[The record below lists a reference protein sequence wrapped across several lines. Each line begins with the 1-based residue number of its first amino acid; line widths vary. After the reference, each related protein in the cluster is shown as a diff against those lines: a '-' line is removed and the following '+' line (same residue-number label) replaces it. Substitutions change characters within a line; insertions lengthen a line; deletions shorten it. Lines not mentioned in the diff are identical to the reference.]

1 MNRIEQLT
9 NPGEFY
15 ASNSN
20 QMDKLGAAAFGQ
32 PVEVFGPDVA
42 RHFTSATM
50 GQVMYAEERPA
61 GFALYELL
69 RGSHWQATFT

>member
-15 ASNSN
+15 ASNSQ
-20 QMDKLGAAAFGQ
+20 QMNTLGATAFGQ

-42 RHFTSATM
+42 RHFGGANM
-50 GQVMYAEERPA
+50 GQVLYADGQPA

-69 RGSHWQATFT
+69 RGSHWQTTLA